1 MDTVPVPIANVIQ
14 NQTTDPETKNAG
26 RQAGKPADPAADIR
40 TKKTRSLEEALKTKK
55 G

>member
-1 MDTVPVPIANVIQ
+1 MDTVPVLIANAIQ
-14 NQTTDPETKNAG
+14 NLTTDPETKNAG

-40 TKKTRSLEEALKTKK
+40 TKKQGAWKKLWKTKK